1 MVSAI
6 AIFVAVLSYLIGS
19 INTSIILSKSIYG
32 TDIRES
38 GSGNAGATNMLRTH
52 GKGIAIA
59 TLICDVLKGMIA
71 IVIAAWADILVQ
83 DMARSSTI
91 TPFADPF
98 TSQYIIGNL
107 KYIAGIFV
115 VLGHDFPVFFG
126 FRGGKGVATSLGVA
140 LTLDWQ
146 IGLIIAVIALVI
158 MASSRYVSLGS
169 ICAAA
174 LYPFVLFTYIMVKE
188 PSGLE
193 DKIGYLIMSFALAF
207 LLIIKHHSNIGK
219 LIKGT
224 ENRLFAKKQE
234 ADEIEENDEQ
244 AENKEE

>member
-1 MVSAI
+1 MVLAI
-6 AIFVAVLSYLIGS
+6 TIFVAVISYLIGS

-32 TDIRES
+32 TDIRTS

-71 IVIAAWADILVQ
+71 IVIAAWADIIINDIAKTSIL
-83 DMARSSTI
+83 
-91 TPFADPF
+91 TPFA
-98 TSQYIIGNL
+98 SQYILGNL

-146 IGLIIAVIALVI
+146 VGLIIAVIALII

-174 LYPFVLFTYIMVKE
+174 LYPFVLFTYLMVKE
-188 PSGLE
+188 LSNLD
-193 DKIGYLIMSFALAF
+193 DKLGYIVMAFVLAL
-207 LLIIKHHSNIGK
+207 LLIAKHHSNIK
-219 LIKGT
+219 NLRLGT
-224 ENRLFAKKQE
+224 ENKLFSKKE
-234 ADEIEENDEQ
+234 AEENVQGE
-244 AENKEE
+244 ENVEEE

>member
-1 MVSAI
+1 MILAI
-6 AIFVAVLSYLIGS
+6 AIFVAVISYLIGS

-32 TDIRES
+32 TDIRTS

-71 IVIAAWADILVQ
+71 IVIAAWADIAINDFAKTAIL
-83 DMARSSTI
+83 
-91 TPFADPF
+91 TPFV
-98 TSQYIIGNL
+98 SQYILGNL
-107 KYIAGIFV
+107 KYIAGVFV

-146 IGLIIAVIALVI
+146 VGLIIAVIALII

-174 LYPFVLFTYIMVKE
+174 LYPVVLFTYLMVTEMSTLDHK
-188 PSGLE
+188 L
-193 DKIGYLIMSFALAF
+193 GYIVMAFVLAL
-207 LLIIKHHSNIGK
+207 LLIVKHHSNIKK
-219 LIKGT
+219 LRLGT
-224 ENRLFAKKQE
+224 ENKLFEKKE
-234 ADEIEENDEQ
+234 EPANEEEEIEE
-244 AENKEE
+244 EE